1 MKLRRREGEV
11 FSLSFMDCICCGF
24 GAILLLLVL
33 TDVDQPVV
41 IERARVSLN
50 AQLLKLEEELF
61 EIRGD
66 SDELRRELQGR
77 IRELRTERDRLA
89 RLQGDL
95 TNVRGEYDASRNDA
109 AVASIVASE
118 LVSAYQELTADMERL
133 RAQPRRRTAP
143 TASVGG
149 IPVDSEYV
157 VFVIDTSDSMAMNHW
172 ESTVEIMSETLD
184 IYPDLKGLQVVNDQ
198 GRFMFESGA
207 PGSWL
212 KDSPELRQRIRTRL
226 RTWRPYSQSNPVPG
240 IELALR
246 LYRERGQNL
255 SIVVIGDEFGGNSM
269 QEAVERIARLNV
281 ADSRPR
287 ARIHAIGF
295 QQGAG
300 MSAFTNIQ
308 FSALMRT
315 VTARNGGTF
324 VGITNEKP

>member
-1 MKLRRREGEV
+1 VKLRRREGEV

-41 IERARVSLN
+41 IERALVSLN

-66 SDELRRELQGR
+66 TDQLRRELQGR
-77 IRELRTERDRLA
+77 IRELQEERMRLA

-95 TNVRGEYDASRNDA
+95 TNVRGEFEASRSDA
-109 AVASIVASE
+109 AVSGIVESE
-118 LVSAYQELTADMERL
+118 LVAAYQELTAEMERL
-133 RAQPRRRTAP
+133 RAQPRRRTVS
-143 TASVGG
+143 TTSVGG

-157 VFVIDTSDSMAMNHW
+157 VFVIDTSESMSANHW
-172 ESTVEIMSETLD
+172 ESTLTIMGETLD
-184 IYPDLKGLQVVNDQ
+184 IYPDLKGLQVINDQ

-212 KDSPELRQRIRTRL
+212 RDSPELRQRIRSRL
-226 RTWRPYSQSNPVPG
+226 RNWRPYSQSNPLPG

-255 SIVVIGDEFGGNSM
+255 SIVVIGDEFSGNSM
-269 QEAVERIARLNV
+269 QEAVERVARLN
-281 ADSRPR
+281 APDGRPR

-315 VTARNGGTF
+315 LTVRNGGTF
-324 VGITNEKP
+324 VGITNERP